1 MPCLG
6 KAGSVTVHHVRA
18 VHGSAA
24 NLSGRERRFL
34 LFQYRAADA
43 WPLLG
48 FPGGI
53 EKFDELLLAG
63 EPTVEPRL
71 APVPVRL
78 PLPTAE
84 HQGSI
89 YENQRASGRRYFAAA
104 DRAVAA
110 E

>member
-1 MPCLG
+1 L
-6 KAGSVTVHHVRA
+6 
-18 VHGSAA
+18 
-24 NLSGRERRFL
+24 L

-43 WPLLG
+43 WPMLG
-48 FPGGI
+48 FAAGI

-63 EPTVEPRL
+63 SPTPAPRL

-78 PLPTAE
+78 PLPPAE

-89 YENQRASGRRYFAAA
+89 YENQRATGRRFFDTAA
-104 DRAVAA
+104 DRKRLAAA